1 MDNVTEK
8 IRSVLWSDF
17 MKGIYLVGVI
27 AGVITFIT
35 GPQSQQYIAIEILK
49 EQVKNQ
55 QITIDTITKTQQN
68 DTQEVKKGLDET
80 KRDVSSLNDSIIRL
94 ETIIN
99 ERIPKR

>member
-17 MKGIYLVGVI
+17 MKRIYLVGVI